1 MSWSE
6 LHSRIAFQVAR
17 LRMPGG
23 HSMIVGPVGVAG
35 SRLTVAI
42 KRERTLH
49 DIVCAATRLTV
60 EMLNRAAKPI
70 DTMSCVVHAAMP
82 LDDATLLVLT
92 PTDVRL
98 KSYYPDRPR
107 PLLCYKSKY
116 WTL

>member
-1 MSWSE
+1 MSQSE

-49 DIVCAATRLTV
+49 DIVCAATGLVV
-60 EMLNRAAKPI
+60 EMLNTAAEPL
-70 DTMSCVVHAAMP
+70 DLMSCVVHAAMP

-92 PTDVRL
+92 PTDVWSESNYL
-98 KSYYPDRPR
+98 DRPH